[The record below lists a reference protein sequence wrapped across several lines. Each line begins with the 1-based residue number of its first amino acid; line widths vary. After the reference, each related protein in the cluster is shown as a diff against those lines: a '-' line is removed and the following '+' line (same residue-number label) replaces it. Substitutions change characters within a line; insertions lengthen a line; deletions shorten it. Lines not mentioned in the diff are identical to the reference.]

1 MEVTNLEVLGES
13 IFYAPQMARLFRG
26 TARDVLTVS
35 EGLHKMTGG
44 ALDVCQTR

>member
-1 MEVTNLEVLGES
+1 MVRELGGS
-13 IFYAPQMARLFRG
+13 ILRSPDGQTVSS